1 MYPTV
6 GAQGDDDETI
16 VMNVRRPAGF
26 RRAADAVWPDRL
38 RRTVA
43 ARTVADMDVRLPPG
57 PRLPNLL
64 QALLALSAPVVLF
77 PAAAK
82 RYGVPFTLTMLPQR
96 RKIVAVSEPA
106 QVKDV
111 FAGSPAVFHAGKG
124 NDLLRPLLGVH
135 SLLLQ
140 DGGDHAR
147 ARRLLAPAFGRREIA
162 GYRGLV
168 EQVTAQQLDRW
179 PRSGRVRAHVLL
191 NELTLEVILR
201 VVFGVSDT
209 ARLDRM
215 RPIVARAV
223 DAGPVVMIGLGM
235 PALRG
240 IGPWKREVRDLA
252 AIHEF
257 LGEEIEQARRDPALA
272 ERRDLLALL
281 VRASAEDAQG
291 LTDAELRDQLMT
303 LVAAGHE
310 TTATAMAWAML
321 ELARH
326 PGVQERCVD
335 EMAAVDADE
344 DGAAAADT
352 EYLDAVIK
360 EVLRLH
366 PVVPMVMRELQEP
379 ATVGGRE
386 YPRGVTISPSI
397 VLAHRS
403 ADSYPSPQDFDPQRF
418 LGDVPTPTTWL
429 PFGGGARRCIGA
441 SFAMMEGQVILQQ
454 VLQRYRLVPVGRGR
468 EWPRSRNVTLYPWR
482 RARVEL
488 QAR

>member
-1 MYPTV
+1 M
-6 GAQGDDDETI
+6 
-16 VMNVRRPAGF
+16 
-26 RRAADAVWPDRL
+26 
-38 RRTVA
+38 
-43 ARTVADMDVRLPPG
+43 
-57 PRLPNLL
+57 L
-64 QALLALSAPVVLF
+64 QVVLSLAAPVVIF

-96 RKIVAVSEPA
+96 RKIVAVAEPA

-111 FAGSPAVFHAGKG
+111 FAGSPSVFHAGKG
-124 NDLLRPLLGVH
+124 NDLLRPLLGEH

-140 DGGDHAR
+140 DGDEHAR

-168 EQVTAQQLDRW
+168 EEVTAQQLDRW

-201 VVFGVSDT
+201 VVFGVSDS
-209 ARLDRM
+209 ARLDRI

-223 DAGPVVMIGLGM
+223 DAGPLVMIGLGI
-235 PALRG
+235 PALHG
-240 IGPWKREVRDLA
+240 IGPWKRELNDLA
-252 AIHEF
+252 TIHEF
-257 LGEEIEQARRDPALA
+257 LAEEIELARRDPELP

-281 VRASAEDAQG
+281 VRASAADAQG
-291 LTDAELRDQLMT
+291 LSDAELRDQLMT

-326 PGVQERCVD
+326 PGVQQRCVD
-335 EMAAVDADE
+335 EMAATEADAGE
-344 DGAAAADT
+344 TAGDGAAGDGAAGGGTAGAGPAGGDT

-379 ATVGGRE
+379 ATIDGRD

-397 VLAHRS
+397 VLAHR
-403 ADSYPSPQDFDPQRF
+403 ADAAYPSPQDFDPQRF

-454 VLQRYRLVPVGRGR
+454 LLQRYRLDPVGSGR
-468 EWPRSRNVTLYPWR
+468 EWPRSRNVTLYPWK

-488 QAR
+488 RPR